1 MGGALGGC
9 ICCFSSSSARSLS
22 CFLFF
27 LFLLGVSAFCCA
39 CMLRMEPERHV
50 GIHHTQRNFSPP
62 KQQAKAKQQEQ
73 QNKQGELTTKPN
85 KPLTPLACLSLS
97 FLLFLLGCLW
107 PCFHSQTHKQKHKH
121 KRTKACGEQQ
131 PCKLG
136 GLCGGFFEHHHHPFS
151 FILPLPLLFFFFVS
165 SSLFLLLLCFCFFP
179 CVCFVLGCTVRC
191 HGFVWSHGQA
201 KAGL

>member
-1 MGGALGGC
+1 MLLLFLLCALT
-9 ICCFSSSSARSLS
+9 
-22 CFLFF
+22 FLFF
-27 LFLLGVSAFCCA
+27 VLLVSVGRVRFLLRLYASHGTRETRWYPPHPAKF
-39 CMLRMEPERHV
+39 L
-50 GIHHTQRNFSPP
+50 PP